1 MATRNDR
8 TIRRIIFLDRETLP
22 DEIILKSFAFPND
35 LTVYQR
41 TLPGEVA
48 GRIAEADIVITNKVP
63 VSGQALQ
70 SAPRVKLIAVAATG
84 TDIIDIEACRKRG
97 IVVSNIRNYAINTV
111 PEHTFALILTLRR
124 SIVSYRGSVLKGR
137 WQEAGQFCFFDHPIR
152 DLAGSTLGVIGD
164 GVLGKAVADLG
175 KAFGMR
181 VLFSDYKGTTGMG
194 PLYTPFE
201 QVLRQSDVITLH
213 TPLIPT
219 TRNMIGAA
227 EFAVM
232 ERRPLLINTAR
243 GGLVDEDALAEALR
257 EGRLAGAAF
266 DVATIEP
273 PPKDHVLMRLLET
286 PNFILT
292 PHVAWASREAIQSL
306 ADQLVDNVD
315 AFVAAAKKHRLL
327 KTRLGKTMDKG
338 FTLSG
343 SLERITHVETLAALA
358 LPKSGGIHDLG
369 MELNGDIPH
378 IPGFAKFSI
387 AFTQTPEATGKRT
400 SD

>member
-48 GRIAEADIVITNKVP
+48 GRIAEADIVIANKVP

-124 SIVSYRGSVLKGR
+124 SILSYRDSVLKGR

-232 ERRPLLINTAR
+232 ERRPLLINAAR

-257 EGRLAGAAF
+257 EGRLAGAGF

-273 PPKDHVLMRLLET
+273 PPKDHVLIRLLEM

-315 AFVAAAKKHRLL
+315 AFVA
-327 KTRLGKTMDKG
+327 GK
-338 FTLSG
+338 
-343 SLERITHVETLAALA
+343 
-358 LPKSGGIHDLG
+358 PKNIVC
-369 MELNGDIPH
+369 
-378 IPGFAKFSI
+378 
-387 AFTQTPEATGKRT
+387 
-400 SD
+400 